1 MNKLSAHKGKAHP
14 SGDGG
19 MSAIGGMSLLRT
31 YMIAMAVAVGVLL
44 FSSFIGYMQYNS
56 LISSSEKEKNT
67 SEAKRLAGH
76 LAGRLHALGDM
87 VAQFAVP
94 DERLVAAIQS
104 RDLPTLRAREAEI
117 MRNFPAANRVR
128 FILPGDDQVD
138 NSITPPLSYA
148 CLELARL
155 AEQGQETP
163 PFEVHLFGGEIEH
176 MDLLRPV
183 MYNGTLIASLIVTQ
197 DVGTLKS
204 WVDDLQPED
213 GYVELEQGV
222 EEDVIRLFG
231 RGDKSLRDSSAPYS
245 VPIENSYWL
254 LSYWP
259 AGGIGTAEARHMG
272 FIITF
277 AIAAGIL
284 IVFFL
289 SYGTFVSSMLRGDL
303 RRMVNFII
311 DFSLGKRFQN
321 YPVRLA
327 EVKKVLQEKENDL
340 SVMTEYTDSRGAIHD
355 KAEQFMPDISFGETG
370 ISVEEVVA
378 PAEKPDNNPSK

>member
-1 MNKLSAHKGKAHP
+1 MV
-14 SGDGG
+14 
-19 MSAIGGMSLLRT
+19 
-31 YMIAMAVAVGVLL
+31 AMLVAAGVLL
-44 FSSFIGYMQYNS
+44 FSGFIGYMQYNS
-56 LISSSEKEKNT
+56 LISSSEKEKNI

-87 VAQFAVP
+87 VAQFAIP
-94 DERLVAAIQS
+94 DDRLVAAIQN
-104 RDLPTLRAREAEI
+104 RDIPALRAREAEI
-117 MRNFPAANRVR
+117 KRIFPAANRVR

-138 NSITPPLSYA
+138 NSVTPPLSYA

-155 AEQGQETP
+155 AEQGEETP

-183 MYNGTLIASLIVTQ
+183 MHEGKLIASLIITQ
-197 DVGTLKS
+197 DVSTLKS
-204 WVDDLQPED
+204 WVDDLQPEG

-222 EEDVIRLFG
+222 EDDVIRLFG
-231 RGDKSLRDSSAPYS
+231 RGDKSLRDSSSPYS

-254 LSYWP
+254 LDYWP
-259 AGGIGTAEARHMG
+259 AGGIGASEARHLG

-277 AIAAGIL
+277 AVAAGIL
-284 IVFFL
+284 VVFFL
-289 SYGTFVSSMLRGDL
+289 SYGAFVSSMLRSDL

-321 YPVRLA
+321 YPVRMA

-340 SVMTEYTDSRGAIHD
+340 SVMTEYTDNREAIHD
-355 KAEQFMPDISFGETG
+355 KAEHFMPDISFGETG
-370 ISVEEVVA
+370 ISVEEVDN
-378 PAEKPDNNPSK
+378 PTDSSDDNKPK

>member
-1 MNKLSAHKGKAHP
+1 MNKQSAQKGKAHP
-14 SGDGG
+14 SSDGG
-19 MSAIGGMSLLRT
+19 MSAIGGMSLLRS
-31 YMIAMAVAVGVLL
+31 YMVAMAVAVGVLL
-44 FSSFIGYMQYNS
+44 FSGFIGYMQYNS
-56 LISSSEKEKNT
+56 LISSSEKERNT
-67 SEAKRLAGH
+67 NEAKRLAGH

-87 VAQFAVP
+87 VAQFAIP
-94 DERLVAAIQS
+94 DDKLVAAIQN
-104 RDLPTLRAREAEI
+104 RDIPALRARETEI
-117 MRNFPAANRVR
+117 MNIFPAANRVR

-138 NSITPPLSYA
+138 TSVKPPLSYA

-155 AEQGQETP
+155 AEQGEETP

-183 MYNGTLIASLIVTQ
+183 MVNGTLIASLIVTQ
-197 DVGTLKS
+197 DVDTLKG
-204 WVDDLQPED
+204 WIDDLQPEG

-222 EEDVIRLFG
+222 EDDVIRLFG
-231 RGDKSLRDSSAPYS
+231 SGDKSLRAGSAPYS

-259 AGGIGTAEARHMG
+259 ASGIGAAEARHMG

-289 SYGTFVSSMLRGDL
+289 SYGAFVSSMLRGDL

-370 ISVEEVVA
+370 ISVEEVDN
-378 PAEKPDNNPSK
+378 PAGNPDENKPK

>member
-1 MNKLSAHKGKAHP
+1 MNKPSTHKGKAQA
-14 SGDGG
+14 SSDGG

-31 YMIAMAVAVGVLL
+31 YMVAMAVAVGTLL
-44 FSSFIGYMQYNS
+44 FSGFVGYAQYNS
-56 LISSSEKEKNT
+56 LITSSQKAKNE

-94 DERLVAAIQS
+94 DEKLVAAIKN
-104 RDLPTLRAREAEI
+104 RDIAALRARENEI
-117 MRNFPAANRVR
+117 LHIFPAANRVR

-155 AEQGQETP
+155 AEQGLETP
-163 PFEVHLFGGEIEH
+163 PFEVHLFGGAIEH
-176 MDLLRPV
+176 MDMLRPV
-183 MYNGTLIASLIVTQ
+183 MYDGKLIASLIVTQ
-197 DVGTLKS
+197 DVETLKS
-204 WVDDLQPED
+204 WVDDLQPKD

-222 EEDVIRLFG
+222 ENDVIRLFG
-231 RGDKSLRDSSAPYS
+231 RGDKSLRDGNAPYS

-254 LSYWP
+254 LNYWP
-259 AGGIGTAEARHMG
+259 ASGIGASEARHLG

-277 AIAAGIL
+277 AVAAGIL

-289 SYGTFVSSMLRGDL
+289 SYGTFVSSMLRTDL

-340 SVMTEYTDSRGAIHD
+340 SVMTDYADNRNAIHD

-370 ISVEEVVA
+370 ISVEEVDT
-378 PAEKPDNNPSK
+378 PAEKSDDNSEK